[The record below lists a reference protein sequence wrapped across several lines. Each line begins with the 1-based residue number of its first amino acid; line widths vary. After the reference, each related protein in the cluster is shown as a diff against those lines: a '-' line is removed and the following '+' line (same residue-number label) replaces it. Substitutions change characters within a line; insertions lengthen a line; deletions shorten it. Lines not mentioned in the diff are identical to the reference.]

1 MGKIFKIFKQIGKIF
16 KIFRKMGKIFKF
28 FRKIGK
34 KKQKFR
40 LWRQKFISGLQ
51 SIGLDIESVSIT
63 N

>member
-1 MGKIFKIFKQIGKIF
+1 
-16 KIFRKMGKIFKF
+16 MGKIFKF